1 MAIIQVTPEVLNSK
15 ANEVRSLRAQH
26 DDTMAKLRSLVLALN
41 ETWKGEA
48 QDAFVAKFE
57 SMQNSFTSFSE
68 MLEGY
73 AKLMDTA
80 ARELQNTDQ
89 TLKSTMQSF
98 NCACSRI
105 PRRGQCFRRCPLP
118 NIQIF

>member
-1 MAIIQVTPEVLNSK
+1 MAIIQITPEVLNSK
-15 ANEVRSLRAQH
+15 ATEVRSLKAQH
-26 DDTMAKLRSLVLALN
+26 DDTMAKLRSLVHSLN

-48 QDAFVAKFE
+48 QDAFVANFE
-57 SMQNSFTSFSE
+57 GMQPSFTSFSE

-89 TLKSTMQSF
+89 ALKSTMQSF
-98 NCACSRI
+98 R
-105 PRRGQCFRRCPLP
+105 
-118 NIQIF
+118 

>member
-1 MAIIQVTPEVLNSK
+1 
-15 ANEVRSLRAQH
+15 
-26 DDTMAKLRSLVLALN
+26 MAKLRSLVLALN

-89 TLKSTMQSF
+89 SLKSTMQSF
-98 NCACSRI
+98 S
-105 PRRGQCFRRCPLP
+105 
-118 NIQIF
+118 

>member
-98 NCACSRI
+98 N
-105 PRRGQCFRRCPLP
+105 
-118 NIQIF
+118 

>member
-1 MAIIQVTPEVLNSK
+1 M
-15 ANEVRSLRAQH
+15 RSLKAQH

-89 TLKSTMQSF
+89 SLKSTMQSF
-98 NCACSRI
+98 S
-105 PRRGQCFRRCPLP
+105 
-118 NIQIF
+118 

>member
-15 ANEVRSLRAQH
+15 ANEVRSLKAQH

-48 QDAFVAKFE
+48 QDAFVSKFE
-57 SMQNSFTSFSE
+57 SMQNSFASFSE

-89 TLKSTMQSF
+89 SLKSTMQSF
-98 NCACSRI
+98 N
-105 PRRGQCFRRCPLP
+105 
-118 NIQIF
+118 